1 MWTHWKLTKKVR
13 ALIWRSVHNQLDFCV
28 LFQSLISPWRGK
40 TKRRKRKLRLSR
52 LTSDQLD
59 FKRKTKIMV
68 VLMHRS
74 VWTRIIRARK
84 PTCLVLPVTRWPFL
98 IPCHLKWWIEGM
110 KPHLIIYGKF
120 NESNL
125 LKIMKSERSD
135 LSLLLWI
142 FAPKLAFYG
151 CMPIEV

>member
-1 MWTHWKLTKKVR
+1 MDTLKIDKKVR
-13 ALIWRSVHNQLDFCV
+13 ALIWRRSVHNQLDFCV

-120 NESNL
+120 MKNWEKWAKRASLACYNFRA
-125 LKIMKSERSD
+125 KISI
-135 LSLLLWI
+135 LWL
-142 FAPKLAFYG
+142 FKL
-151 CMPIEV
+151 IEV